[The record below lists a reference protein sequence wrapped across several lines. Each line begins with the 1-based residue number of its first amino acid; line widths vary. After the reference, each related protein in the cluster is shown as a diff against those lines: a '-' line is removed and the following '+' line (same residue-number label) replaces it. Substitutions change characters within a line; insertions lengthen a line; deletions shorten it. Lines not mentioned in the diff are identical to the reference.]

1 MDPFTL
7 YFLLVAAALVICAF
21 AVQLAPR
28 PSRAC
33 PNCEG
38 DVAQNAKA
46 CRACGYRFRA
56 EV

>member
-56 EV
+56 QV